1 MYRSYRNER
10 IQDIKNALTRW
21 MNYTCLSIEGDAK
34 HNAPRYTGDL
44 ARSVKSYVEFPV
56 STVAINQP
64 YAKYVEGYPVTT
76 RRHFVSWRNNPSF
89 ERWARRKYGADT
101 SRPGGLLVWGYAT
114 KFFSN
119 AIDSTKPKAM
129 LALRNLKI

>member
-10 IQDIKNALTRW
+10 INDIKQALTRW
-21 MNYTCLSIEGDAK
+21 MNYTCLSIESGAK
-34 HNAPRYTGDL
+34 INVPRYTGSL
-44 ARSVKSYVEFPV
+44 ARSIRSHVEFPT

-64 YAKYVEGYPVTT
+64 YAKFVEGHPQVT

-114 KFFSN
+114 KFFSK
-119 AIDSTKPKAM
+119 AIATAKPKAM
-129 LALRNLKI
+129 MALRNLKI